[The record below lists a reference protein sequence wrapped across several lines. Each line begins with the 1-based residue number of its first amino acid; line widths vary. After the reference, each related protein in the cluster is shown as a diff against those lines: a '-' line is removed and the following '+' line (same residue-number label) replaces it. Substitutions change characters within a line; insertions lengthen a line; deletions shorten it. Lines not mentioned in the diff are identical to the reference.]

1 MLRGRSNK
9 GLHLTWRLVGIVFSV
24 QFFSSDAM
32 WLVLLWLSEPTSNS
46 SAQLQGVEK
55 QDKFAPRK
63 SFGLWAARCVAGKSL
78 LCFEK
83 TLEFSETFFCFFL
96 SLIRLLNQ
104 VTALEF
110 GDLLMIFSLSS
121 SSPPALDSC
130 AKKEKRKGEKSAHLC
145 RVNATVPIILIICI
159 SYRLTNKA
167 VSW

>member
-1 MLRGRSNK
+1 MELSRSCFCRADFFHWCHVTRLTVARRTPFLRFSPIRK
-9 GLHLTWRLVGIVFSV
+9 GWEGWQVCTSQVIWSVGSSLCGWKISALFWKNFIVFRDS
-24 QFFSSDAM
+24 FFF
-32 WLVLLWLSEPTSNS
+32 P
-46 SAQLQGVEK
+46 
-55 QDKFAPRK
+55 
-63 SFGLWAARCVAGKSL
+63 
-78 LCFEK
+78 
-83 TLEFSETFFCFFL
+83 

-104 VTALEF
+104 VTVLEF

-130 AKKEKRKGEKSAHLC
+130 AKKEKRKGGKKSVHLC